1 MHSGYNLLDCAKK
14 LDLSVFFCDRAA
26 VATRWKDQ
34 LSFVHQLTWLCLT
47 QFVNGKER
55 VRRVVD
61 ILSPLLLLLLLL
73 LRLLL
78 LLLFL
83 LLLLLL
89 LLILLFSIRRPLGP
103 GGGRGHSGG
112 DRRAVRASKSKRL
125 RKSGGNDILTINWT
139 LDACLKW
146 NFLIIGIQYLLAPSF
161 PVLSIDVIVNNFS
174 EWQTTLIEDVI
185 CATLMDFEAC
195 CWQQTFGRTGKL
207 FAGENVVWKRTREEF
222 SIAVK
227 VKVMKV
233 PKIFASCEG
242 TFDHH
247 MLEMEVVMNI
257 NLFLSIWNVL
267 FSVVL
272 LKKWF

>member
-1 MHSGYNLLDCAKK
+1 M
-14 LDLSVFFCDRAA
+14 
-26 VATRWKDQ
+26 
-34 LSFVHQLTWLCLT
+34 
-47 QFVNGKER
+47 
-55 VRRVVD
+55 
-61 ILSPLLLLLLLL
+61 
-73 LRLLL
+73 
-78 LLLFL
+78 
-83 LLLLLL
+83 
-89 LLILLFSIRRPLGP
+89 
-103 GGGRGHSGG
+103 
-112 DRRAVRASKSKRL
+112 SKVEY
-125 RKSGGNDILTINWT
+125 
-139 LDACLKW
+139 
-146 NFLIIGIQYLLAPSF
+146 LIIGIQYLLAPSF

-195 CWQQTFGRTGKL
+195 CWQQTFGRPGKL

-272 LKKWF
+272 LKNWFLEGF